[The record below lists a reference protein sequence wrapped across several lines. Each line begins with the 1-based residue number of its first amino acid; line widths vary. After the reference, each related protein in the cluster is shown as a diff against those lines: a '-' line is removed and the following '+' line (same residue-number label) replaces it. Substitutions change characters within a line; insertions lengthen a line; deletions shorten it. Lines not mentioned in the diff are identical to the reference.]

1 MRLLAS
7 LLPRGCGAV
16 LLALSLG
23 ACSANN
29 DVRPASADLAAQ
41 DGKGGSLARFTVLS
55 NTLYVV
61 DNQSLRLFDLATP
74 AAPARGPIVPLSLG
88 IETIYPR
95 PPYLFL
101 GTQRGMYIF
110 DATVPAQPRQVAF
123 YEHVLS
129 CDPVVVDE
137 RYAYVTLRDGRTCGG
152 GPNQLQ
158 VIDLTTLSQPR
169 LARTYPMQHP
179 LGLGVDST
187 LLFVCDK
194 DQLKV
199 FDTRNTPEL
208 QPLQTFD
215 VSVSDVIPQR
225 GQLLAIGPGGLYQ
238 YRYRNGVLTPLS
250 KLPIS
255 PSN

>member
-1 MRLLAS
+1 MRRLSTLLIHSCVA
-7 LLPRGCGAV
+7 LLT
-16 LLALSLG
+16 LSLG
-23 ACSANN
+23 ACSANS
-29 DVRPASADLAAQ
+29 DASPASADLAAQ

-74 AAPARGPIVPLSLG
+74 SAPARGPVVPLNLG
-88 IETIYPR
+88 IETIYPL

-110 DATVPAQPRQVAF
+110 DASVPAQPQQVAF
-123 YEHVLS
+123 YEHVVS

-137 RYAYVTLRDGRTCGG
+137 RFAYVTLRDGRSCGG

-158 VIDLTTLSQPR
+158 VIDLTTLRQPR

-199 FDTRNTPEL
+199 FGTQKAPEL
-208 QPLQTFD
+208 QALQTFD
-215 VSVSDVIPQR
+215 VNVSDVIPHR

-250 KLPIS
+250 KLSIT

>member
-1 MRLLAS
+1 MPLLSTFLA
-7 LLPRGCGAV
+7 RAV
-16 LLALSLG
+16 AAALLALGLG
-23 ACSANN
+23 ACSANG
-29 DVRPASADLAAQ
+29 DASPASADLAAA
-41 DGKGGSLARFTVLS
+41 DGKGGSLARFTVL
-55 NTLYVV
+55 NQTLYVV
-61 DNQSLRLFDLATP
+61 DNQSLRLFNLSTP
-74 AAPARGPIVPLSLG
+74 AAPTRGGVVPLGLG

-110 DATVPAQPRQVAF
+110 DASVPAQPQQVAF
-123 YEHVLS
+123 YEHVMS

-137 RYAYVTLRDGRTCGG
+137 RYAYVTLRDGRSCGG

-199 FDTRNTPEL
+199 FDTQNTPEL
-208 QPLQTFD
+208 KPLQTFD
-215 VSVSDVIPQR
+215 VNVSDIIPHR

-238 YRYRNGVLTPLS
+238 YRYRKGVLTPLS
-250 KLPIS
+250 KLPIT
-255 PSN
+255 PSK